1 MTVDE
6 GNSGTTP
13 AVFTISLAGSTQLPV
28 TVSYAT
34 ADGTGKA
41 GTDYQ
46 SANGTLTFN
55 PGESTKSITVLVTGN
70 TIKQPNRTFLVNLS
84 SPVGATVG
92 KGQGIG
98 TIRDDDAAPVLAI
111 NDVAVDEGNSGTTPA
126 VFTISLA
133 GSTQLPVTVSYA
145 TADGTGKAGTDYQS
159 ANGTLTFNP
168 GESTKS
174 SRSW

>member
-1 MTVDE
+1 MAVDE

-70 TIKQPNRTFLVNLS
+70 TIKQLNRTFLVNLS
-84 SPVGATVG
+84 SAVRATVG

-98 TIRDDDAAPVLAI
+98 TIKDDDQANLPPTVRISSPENNATFLPGS
-111 NDVAVDEGNSGTTPA
+111 DVP
-126 VFTISLA
+126 I
-133 GSTQLPVTVSYA
+133 
-145 TADGTGKAGTDYQS
+145 TADAPTRTGRSCGW
-159 ANGTLTFNP
+159 TFMWA
-168 GESTKS
+168 E
-174 SRSW
+174 R